1 VKQYPES
8 STDSR
13 GSKSP
18 YAVNA
23 VARACDILASF
34 RRSDETL
41 RLQQIA
47 DRAGLHKVTAYRLL
61 STLID
66 KGLVERIGPHT
77 YRPRFQPLNFR
88 RYRIG
93 YAAQSTV
100 VPFISTVSES
110 LKTAAQKRGLEL
122 IVLNNRASRKVALDN
137 ANLFIREK
145 VDLVI
150 EFQLHADIA
159 VTLVERFTKAG
170 IPMLAVDLPH
180 PGAIYFG
187 ADNYKAGVIAGAHLG
202 RWAASKW
209 QGHVDE
215 IVLLVESAGGPILNS
230 RTLGI
235 LDGIQETLP
244 HSNRVPVSRYESKAA
259 FDSSLDVI
267 RKHLRRS
274 RGRQVLVGTV
284 NDPSAL
290 GALQAFR
297 DFGAEEIC
305 AIAGQGG
312 VAEARHEMRRP
323 GTRLVGSVAYFPE
336 TYGEKLIQLAM
347 DVLEKRSVAALNLT
361 RHQMLT
367 PANVNK
373 IYPNDL
379 LMELR
384 ELAPIS

>member
-1 VKQYPES
+1 
-8 STDSR
+8 
-13 GSKSP
+13 
-18 YAVNA
+18 VNA

-34 RRSDETL
+34 RQPDEML

-47 DRAGLHKVTAYRLL
+47 DRAGLHKVTAYRLI
-61 STLID
+61 STLVE
-66 KGLVERIGPHT
+66 KGLVERIGPHS
-77 YRPRFQPLNFR
+77 YRPRFQPLNIR

-93 YAAQSTV
+93 YAAQSTT
-100 VPFISTVSES
+100 VPFISTVTES
-110 LKTAAQKRGLEL
+110 IKASAHQRDVEL

-137 ANLFIREK
+137 ANRFIREK
-145 VDLVI
+145 VDLII

-159 VTLVERFTKAG
+159 VTLVEQFGKAG
-170 IPMLAVDLPH
+170 IPVLAVDLPH

-187 ADNYKAGVIAGAHLG
+187 ADNYKAGLIAGSHLG

-215 IVLLVESAGGPILNS
+215 IVLVVESAGGPVLNS
-230 RTLGI
+230 RALGI
-235 LDGIQETLP
+235 LDGIHETLP
-244 HSNRVPVSRYESKAA
+244 HSNRVPVFRYEGKAA
-259 FDSSLDVI
+259 FDSSLDVV

-274 RGRQVLVGTV
+274 SARQILVGTI

-297 DFGAEEIC
+297 DFGAEETC
-305 AIAGQGG
+305 AIVGQGG
-312 VAEARHEMRRP
+312 VAETRHEMRRP
-323 GTRLVGSVAYFPE
+323 NTRLIGSVAYFPE
-336 TYGEKLIQLAM
+336 TYGEKLIQLAT
-347 DVLEKRSVAALNLT
+347 DVLEKRPVATLNLT

-379 LMELR
+379 LMQLR
-384 ELAPIS
+384 ELTTR